1 MKTEALFPSLLLFLS
16 TCLPVVLAVSYPVL
30 PVEQSIPPGESGVRY
45 DKSKNAVHTYYGDKD
60 LRQHMEHLMYNQ
72 RKHPENVRPYSVAPA
87 GSTANRK
94 NALAGTKPKPGFV
107 RDEKPP
113 NSMIH
118 DGKKVTLRSLP
129 KTESGKHLFVWQFY
143 LF

>member
-1 MKTEALFPSLLLFLS
+1 MKTEALFPSLLLFFS
-16 TCLPVVLAVSYPVL
+16 TCLPVVLAAPGYRVL
-30 PVEQSIPPGESGVRY
+30 SQSPSPGESGVRY
-45 DKSKNAVHTYYGDKD
+45 DKSNNAVHTYYGDRE

-72 RKHPENVRPYSVAPA
+72 RKHPENVRPYNVAPP
-87 GSTANRK
+87 GSTANRQ